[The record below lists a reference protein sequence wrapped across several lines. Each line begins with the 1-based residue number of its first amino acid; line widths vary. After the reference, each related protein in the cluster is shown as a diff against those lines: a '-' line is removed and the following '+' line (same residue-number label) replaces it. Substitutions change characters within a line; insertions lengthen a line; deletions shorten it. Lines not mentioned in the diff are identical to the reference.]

1 MPERMRPPR
10 VLHCEFP
17 IGRPL
22 GKPNDAAFQHDVLR
36 RAFALLERESG
47 PVLEDHP
54 ETIVADEQPISCPM
68 PARFDPDLP
77 PAVDEAR
84 GIRAAYDRSRARRG
98 VTNVGR
104 AMDADGVPEALAALQ
119 QIADGAEWKSVPLP
133 GKNTVA
139 VSLDI
144 RSYYEEAALEL
155 TDGPDPGPRGAEA
168 WFFEKTEAG
177 AMLLAARAEV
187 KRQGA
192 QHGIW
197 FYMAPG
203 QR

>member
-1 MPERMRPPR
+1 MRPPR

-17 IGRPL
+17 LGRPL
-22 GKPNDAAFQHDVLR
+22 GKPDDAAFQHDVLR
-36 RAFALLERESG
+36 RAFALLGRESG

-54 ETIVADEQPISCPM
+54 ETIVADEQPVSCTM
-68 PARFDPDLP
+68 PPRFDPSLP

-104 AMDADGVPEALAALQ
+104 ALDADGVPEALGALQ
-119 QIADGAEWKSVPLP
+119 RIADGAEWKSVPLP
-133 GKNTVA
+133 GRNTVA
-139 VSLDI
+139 VSLDV
-144 RSYYEEAALEL
+144 RAYYEEAALEL
-155 TDGPDPGPRGAEA
+155 ADGPAPGPRAAEA
-168 WFFEKTEAG
+168 WFFEKTKAG
-177 AMLLAARAEV
+177 AMLLAARAEIR
-187 KRQGA
+187 RQGA
-192 QHGIW
+192 KQPIW

>member
-1 MPERMRPPR
+1 M
-10 VLHCEFP
+10 
-17 IGRPL
+17 
-22 GKPNDAAFQHDVLR
+22 R
-36 RAFALLERESG
+36 RA
-47 PVLEDHP
+47 
-54 ETIVADEQPISCPM
+54 
-68 PARFDPDLP
+68 
-77 PAVDEAR
+77 

-104 AMDADGVPEALAALQ
+104 AMDADGVPEALAALK

-177 AMLLAARAEV
+177 AMLLAARAEIQ
-187 KRQGA
+187 RQGA